1 MRRSGVHPLSF
12 LPHNPCGAMLR
23 LSLRILVA
31 PLIFLPGLLLADQVT
46 LKNGDKISGQIIKKD
61 GDKLTVKSE
70 FLGEVTIPWAAVTS
84 ITSDQDL
91 AVVLPGDKT
100 ITGRVNT
107 TDGKVRITAPGGEQT
122 VAVAEVSAIRNP
134 DEEKKFERMLR
145 PGLLA
150 LWAGYFDLG
159 LALARGNARAT
170 TLSTAFNASR
180 VTRND
185 KTTLYFNEL
194 YSTATIAGK
203 SAATADALRGGLSYD
218 RKLHSRLFVNVFNDY
233 EKDRF
238 QNLDLRFV
246 LGGGLGFS
254 VIKSERTRLDI
265 LGGIDYN
272 RSHFEALPI
281 QSSAE
286 AYFGDDWTYKLSGI
300 TALNQSFR
308 IFPDI
313 TRSGEYRMNF
323 DLGAATTLRKWLSW
337 QLTAS
342 DRYLSD
348 PVFGRRRNDVLLTT
362 GFRVSFAR

>member
-1 MRRSGVHPLSF
+1 MLHLST
-12 LPHNPCGAMLR
+12 
-23 LSLRILVA
+23 RILVA
-31 PLIFLPGLLLADQVT
+31 PLLFLPVLLLADQVT
-46 LKNGDKISGQIIKKD
+46 LKNGDKISGLIIKKD

-70 FLGEVTIPWAAVTS
+70 FLGEVTIPWEAVIS
-84 ITSDQDL
+84 IASDQAL
-91 AVVLPGDKT
+91 AVVLPGDKA
-100 ITGRVNT
+100 ITGRVST
-107 TDGKVRITAPGGEQT
+107 TDGKVRIAAPGSEET
-122 VAVAEVSAIRNP
+122 VAVAEVAAIRNP
-134 DEEKKFERMLR
+134 DEEKKFERLR
-145 PGLLA
+145 HPGLLA

-159 LALARGNARAT
+159 LALARGNARTT
-170 TLSTAFNASR
+170 TLTTAFNASR

-203 SAATADALRGGLSYD
+203 NAATADAIRGGLSYD
-218 RKLHSRLFVNVFNDY
+218 RKLRSRLFVNIFNDY

-238 QNLDLRFV
+238 QSLDLRFV
-246 LGGGLGFS
+246 LGGGFGFS
-254 VIKSERTRLDI
+254 AIKSDRTRLDL

-272 RSHFEALPI
+272 RSNFAALPVR
-281 QSSAE
+281 SSAE
-286 AYFGDDWTYKLSGI
+286 GYFGDDWTYKLSGI

-313 TRSGEYRMNF
+313 TRSGEYRIIF
-323 DLGAATTLRKWLSW
+323 DLGAATTLKKWLSW

-342 DRYLSD
+342 DRYLSN

>member
-1 MRRSGVHPLSF
+1 
-12 LPHNPCGAMLR
+12 
-23 LSLRILVA
+23 
-31 PLIFLPGLLLADQVT
+31 
-46 LKNGDKISGQIIKKD
+46 
-61 GDKLTVKSE
+61 VKSE
-70 FLGEVTIPWAAVTS
+70 FLGEVTIPWEAVTG
-84 ITSDQDL
+84 ITSDQPL

-100 ITGRVNT
+100 ITGKVNT
-107 TDGKVRITAPGGEQT
+107 TDGKVRIAATAGEET

-134 DEEKKFERMLR
+134 DEEKKFERLR
-145 PGLLA
+145 HPGLLA

-159 LALARGNARAT
+159 LALARGNARTT
-170 TLSTAFNASR
+170 TLTTAFNASR
-180 VTRND
+180 ATRND
-185 KTTLYFNEL
+185 KATLYFNEI

-203 SAATADALRGGLSYD
+203 NAATADAIRGGWSYD
-218 RKLHSRLFVNVFNDY
+218 RKVHSRLFVNVFNDY
-233 EKDRF
+233 ETDRF

-246 LGGGLGFS
+246 IGGGFGYS
-254 VIKSERTRLDI
+254 VIKSDRTRLDV

-272 RSHFEALPI
+272 RSHFQAVPTRN
-281 QSSAE
+281 SAE

-313 TRSGEYRMNF
+313 TRTGEYRMNF
-323 DLGAATTLRKWLSW
+323 DLGAATTLKKWLSW

-342 DRYLSD
+342 DRYLSN